1 MKSSYTSV
9 QQIELSFDLGLG
21 EMDTIITALEEQVEG
36 GSNSY
41 GAKDLLRQI
50 KSARAESIRQVRDSL
65 KSYA

>member
-21 EMDTIITALEEQVEG
+21 EMDTIITALEAQVEG

-41 GAKDLLRQI
+41 SAKDLLRQI
-50 KSARAESIRQVRDSL
+50 KSARAQSIRQARDSL